1 MPVGHTDFPRRKALR
16 PYTNLAV
23 MFIDRVVAYLYLLLL
38 LPPLYGCCLLLMLML
53 LIAVVYGSQH
63 RCSRMQRAGDGQT
76 NVPRSTQE
84 DPDPAIHWRF
94 DT

>member
-38 LPPLYGCCLLLMLML
+38 LPPLYGCCLLLMLMRL
-53 LIAVVYGSQH
+53 
-63 RCSRMQRAGDGQT
+63 
-76 NVPRSTQE
+76 
-84 DPDPAIHWRF
+84 W
-94 DT
+94 